1 MAIATATQIVLGY
14 LIGARR
20 LNDIQKRVNAT
31 LKVAIAACVG
41 MAVLMCLG
49 GKYIFLIFTDNPEI
63 IALGRR
69 ILVIE
74 IVLEIG
80 RAVNIV
86 MTKCLIA
93 VGDVLTPTTV
103 GITFQWVVAA
113 AGSWLLGSKLGWG
126 LEASGLQWQL
136 MNACADSFTRCIL
149 RKERWKKNF
158 KGVKTEAEL
167 GEA

>member
-103 GITFQWVVAA
+103 GITFQWVVAPPAPGCSA
-113 AGSWLLGSKLGWG
+113 ASSAGGWK
-126 LEASGLQWQL
+126 ASGLQWQP

-149 RKERWKKNF
+149 RKNVGRRILR
-158 KGVKTEAEL
+158 A
-167 GEA
+167 

>member
-1 MAIATATQIVLGY
+1 MLGY

-93 VGDVLTPTTV
+93 VGDVLTRPRSESPSS
-103 GITFQWVVAA
+103 
-113 AGSWLLGSKLGWG
+113 GS
-126 LEASGLQWQL
+126 
-136 MNACADSFTRCIL
+136 
-149 RKERWKKNF
+149 
-158 KGVKTEAEL
+158 
-167 GEA
+167 

>member
-1 MAIATATQIVLGY
+1 
-14 LIGARR
+14 
-20 LNDIQKRVNAT
+20 
-31 LKVAIAACVG
+31 
-41 MAVLMCLG
+41 MCLG

-93 VGDVLTPTTV
+93 VRRCSDPDHGRNHLPV
-103 GITFQWVVAA
+103 GRSCRRLLVARQQA
-113 AGSWLLGSKLGWG
+113 RLGAGRRLDRK
-126 LEASGLQWQL
+126 WQP

-149 RKERWKKNF
+149 RKNVGRRILR
-158 KGVKTEAEL
+158 A
-167 GEA
+167 

>member
-1 MAIATATQIVLGY
+1 
-14 LIGARR
+14 
-20 LNDIQKRVNAT
+20 
-31 LKVAIAACVG
+31 

-103 GITFQWVVAA
+103 GITFSGSSCRRLLVARQQA
-113 AGSWLLGSKLGWG
+113 RLGAGRRLDCNGS
-126 LEASGLQWQL
+126 
-136 MNACADSFTRCIL
+136 
-149 RKERWKKNF
+149 
-158 KGVKTEAEL
+158 
-167 GEA
+167 

>member
-1 MAIATATQIVLGY
+1 
-14 LIGARR
+14 
-20 LNDIQKRVNAT
+20 
-31 LKVAIAACVG
+31 
-41 MAVLMCLG
+41 MCLG

-93 VGDVLTPTTV
+93 VGDVLTPTMV

-126 LEASGLQWQL
+126 LEGVWIAMAADECVRGLIY
-136 MNACADSFTRCIL
+136 AVHFK
-149 RKERWKKNF
+149 KERWKKNF

>member
-86 MTKCLIA
+86 MTKCPIA
-93 VGDVLTPTTV
+93 VGDKPDPDHGRNHLPV
-103 GITFQWVVAA
+103 GRSCRRLPGCSAA
-113 AGSWLLGSKLGWG
+113 KLGWG
-126 LEASGLQWQL
+126 WKASGLQWQP

-149 RKERWKKNF
+149 RKNVGRRILR
-158 KGVKTEAEL
+158 A
-167 GEA
+167 